1 MPTEEQ
7 IEVAC
12 DVAREELNAIE
23 VMGIS
28 VGGHVTD
35 KQIRDIF
42 TKALI
47 ATENVLGGDEK

>member
-1 MPTEEQ
+1 MPTQEQ
-7 IEVAC
+7 IEVGC
-12 DVAREELNAIE
+12 DVIREEINLIT

-28 VGGHVTD
+28 VGNHVTD

-47 ATENVLGGDEK
+47 ATENVLGEK